1 MFIDPLSN
9 STNTFDPELNK
20 LVENILNKVSIW
32 DSNEK
37 RFVNKNNY
45 DDIDAEV
52 EIAELTKFIK
62 KYN

>member
-37 RFVNKNNY
+37 RFMKPVY
-45 DDIDAEV
+45 
-52 EIAELTKFIK
+52 L
-62 KYN
+62 